1 MLSPQLVNGTE
12 SHPRVRIRRLC
23 ATLQVATGTARLQ
36 QIGGIDM
43 RIYGA
48 RTIVLILMSAASSA
62 TAGDAGAGQAPARTA
77 CLPAGGLQVA
87 DTIRRALDDGSEVT
101 EPLGPGAYRVT
112 RCDDE
117 HLPRV
122 TMTVLPLS
130 DPDRGSVGV
139 PAIIV
144 RRGVIRTFDYGDVA
158 EPTWVA
164 QWRRARA
171 TVLASVIRAT
181 PGSPRRDP
189 NFRGR
194 RATATAAAGSA
205 CNDGGHAQNPG
216 RWPDGR
222 YSWKWNASSFGGNAD
237 TRRALQQAHEAWDK
251 TLTDCSGINDDTPMA
266 TKYDGSTPAT
276 PGRTTA

>member
-1 MLSPQLVNGTE
+1 MRFCG
-12 SHPRVRIRRLC
+12 
-23 ATLQVATGTARLQ
+23 ARL
-36 QIGGIDM
+36 
-43 RIYGA
+43 
-48 RTIVLILMSAASSA
+48 IVLILMSAAVLA

-112 RCDDE
+112 RCDDDNR
-117 HLPRV
+117 PRV
-122 TMTVLPLS
+122 TMTVLPVS
-130 DPDRGSVGV
+130 DPYRGSVGV

-144 RRGVIRTFDYGDVA
+144 RRGVIRSFDYGNVA

-171 TVLASVIRAT
+171 AVLASVIRAT

-194 RATATAAAGSA
+194 RATATAAASSA

-237 TRRALQQAHEAWDK
+237 TRHALQQGHEAWNK
-251 TLTDCSGINDDTPMA
+251 TLTTAP
-266 TKYDGSTPAT
+266 GSTTTPRWRRTTTARRPAT
-276 PGRTTA
+276 PGSWTA